1 MDEGMFTA
9 KRVQLIE
16 FMKSKQAVKSRE
28 VEAAFLK
35 VKRELFFNQKMLEHA
50 YQDDAFPIVKGQ
62 TISQPSTIAIMLE
75 MLDVKKGMKILEVG
89 SGSGYVVALLSEL
102 VGEDGFVYGIEMEK
116 ELIESSGENLTA
128 QGSLNNELI
137 QGDGSKGLPDKAP
150 FDRILISAG
159 APFIPKPLFDQLKEK
174 GIIVAPVGDQ
184 WTQVMEKMTKFRGK
198 PVKNY
203 LSHSYF
209 AFVPLKGDFGWK

>member
-1 MDEGMFTA
+1 MSDEMFAA
-9 KRVQLIE
+9 KRRQLVE
-16 FMKSKQAVKSRE
+16 FMKTKQSLKSPELEKAFMKVRRE
-28 VEAAFLK
+28 I
-35 VKRELFFNQKMLEHA
+35 FFNQHMPEQA
-50 YQDDAFPIVKGQ
+50 YQDDAFPIGCGQ

-75 MLDVKKGMKILEVG
+75 MLEIKKGMKILEVG

-102 VGEDGFVYGIEMEK
+102 VGEEGFVYGIELEK
-116 ELIESSGENLTA
+116 ELIEKSGENLSA
-128 QGSLNNELI
+128 QGSMNNKI
-137 QGDGSKGLPDKAP
+137 VKGDGSKGFPSKAP
-150 FDRILISAG
+150 YDRILISAA
-159 APFIPKPLFDQLKEK
+159 APFIPKPLFDQINEK

-203 LSHSYF
+203 LPHSYF